1 MASKSKNRSKQSGSS
16 KPDSDQKSAS
26 KSNILTFPGPNQS
39 SNFAFWLEL
48 IEQKS
53 LLDYGNLGRMY
64 KLNDYYVPPE
74 IKYDANDLST
84 AKDPLGMARKAIE
97 SQIINRSKEMSEM
110 ERNRTPMF
118 ALILS
123 RITDEGRQ
131 KMEQDPG
138 WQAIDDSKDPL
149 SLFKLVKKTHLTSL
163 STSKISVNDKTIAWN
178 HFNNVRQS

>member
-1 MASKSKNRSKQSGSS
+1 MAPKSKNRSKQSGSS
-16 KPDSDQKSAS
+16 KPDSDQKSAT
-26 KSNILTFPGPNQS
+26 KSNILTFPGPNHS
-39 SNFAFWLEL
+39 SNFASWLEL

-74 IKYDANDLST
+74 IKYDANDLSS
-84 AKDPLGMARKAIE
+84 ANDPLGMARKAIE

-123 RITDEGRQ
+123 RVTDEGR
-131 KMEQDPG
+131 
-138 WQAIDDSKDPL
+138 
-149 SLFKLVKKTHLTSL
+149 
-163 STSKISVNDKTIAWN
+163 
-178 HFNNVRQS
+178 